1 MSHVAHRDQGRLA
14 MDILRYRVTLEPT
27 ERERLRTLLTT
38 GHHAARKLLNAQI
51 LLLSDRGPAGPGRTA
66 EEISHLLPVC
76 SRSVERLRKRFVLE
90 GLDAALNRKPPDR
103 VYERVL
109 DGDAE
114 AKLTMIACSTP
125 PEGRDRWSIQLLA
138 DHLVALE
145 VVDSISRSTVQ
156 RTLKKTRSSR
166 G

>member
-1 MSHVAHRDQGRLA
+1 
-14 MDILRYRVTLEPT
+14 MDIHRYRVTLEPA
-27 ERERLRTLLTT
+27 EREQLRVLLTT
-38 GHHAARKLLNAQI
+38 GRHAARKLLNAQI
-51 LLLSDRGPAGPGRTA
+51 LLLSDRGPEGPGRSA
-66 EEISHLLPVC
+66 AEISQVLPVC
-76 SRSVERLRKRFVLE
+76 SRSVERIRKRFVLE

-109 DGDAE
+109 DGVAE

-125 PEGRDRWSIQLLA
+125 PEGRDRWSIKLLA

-145 VVDSISRSTVQ
+145 VVESVSRSTVQ